1 MRSSAI
7 RRYSSWW
14 RFHRTRTERWGRP
27 DRTESITFRAFGR
40 KWHIYNRKD
49 AERAALRAQ
58 VVDLRAEQKSFR
70 QIGTELGISA
80 QMASTLFKEAMQQ

>member
-1 MRSSAI
+1 MKSSAI

-14 RFHRTRTERWGRP
+14 RFHRTRTERWGWP

-49 AERAALRAQ
+49 AERARLRQQ
-58 VVDLRAEQKSFR
+58 VYDLRAEHKTFR
-70 QIGTELGISA
+70 EIGAILDISP
-80 QMASTLFKEAMQQ
+80 QMASTLFKEAMQ